1 MLTDTF
7 FCGKS
12 GGVWRTQSGAALR
25 ERGKNV
31 WSSETIMP
39 ASSDLTHLR
48 AQDNARGHS
57 FACLESTRTNM
68 LSRATA
74 RQALGH
80 LRGRASELSRATA
93 KETRR
98 TKEPKEMDRVFKT

>member
-31 WSSETIMP
+31 WSSETIIP
-39 ASSDLTHLR
+39 PSSDLTHLR
-48 AQDNARGHS
+48 AQDNARGQS
-57 FACLESTRTNM
+57 FACLGRSTTSRYETRTNP
-68 LSRATA
+68 T
-74 RQALGH
+74 
-80 LRGRASELSRATA
+80 LRPLFAVAS
-93 KETRR
+93 
-98 TKEPKEMDRVFKT
+98 